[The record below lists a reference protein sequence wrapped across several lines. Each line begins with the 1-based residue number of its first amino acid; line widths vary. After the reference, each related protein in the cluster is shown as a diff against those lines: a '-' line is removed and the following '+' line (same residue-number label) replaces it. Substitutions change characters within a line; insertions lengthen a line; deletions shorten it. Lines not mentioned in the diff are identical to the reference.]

1 MNHFAA
7 EMLRFLV
14 HASLV
19 MTASSVL
26 RTACNS
32 YEHLPADDTL
42 MLHAAFG
49 RLMLTLCL

>member
-26 RTACNS
+26 RIACNS
-32 YEHLPADDTL
+32 YEHLPASDTL

-49 RLMLTLCL
+49 RLVPTLCL